1 MSYGILLYTYDIV
14 YAYTVHLLHTLLRIQ
29 LCICVCIY
37 TGGVEGDS
45 VLAFGYLPEPSPK
58 LMKELGGLR
67 APTMVTY
74 TVYIYYMCTIIYIYT
89 MYAL

>member
-1 MSYGILLYTYDIV
+1 MYDYVYVYIYT
-14 YAYTVHLLHTLLRIQ
+14 
-29 LCICVCIY
+29 CVY
-37 TGGVEGDS
+37 TGGVKDES

-58 LMKELGGLR
+58 LLKELGGLR

-74 TVYIYYMCTIIYIYT
+74 NVYIYYVCIIVYLYT